1 MAKWLM
7 FISYLILCIID
18 FAGNFIKQ
26 PKPFLLITV
35 PILLVILIAS
45 FFKEEANAKKREFE
59 NLKKRS

>member
-1 MAKWLM
+1 MTKWLM

-18 FAGNFIKQ
+18 FTGIFIKW
-26 PKPFLLITV
+26 PKSFLLITV

-45 FFKEEANAKKREFE
+45 FFKEEANAEKRELE

>member
-1 MAKWLM
+1 MTKRLM

-18 FAGNFIKQ
+18 FTSIFIKW

-35 PILLVILIAS
+35 PILLVILIAL
-45 FFKEEANAKKREFE
+45 FFKEEANAEKRELE